1 MTDLSIFQEESTI
14 YGGLLKVL
22 FISSD
27 ILLFILQSS
36 PTIVN
41 IWSGHLAW
49 PPADFVH

>member
-27 ILLFILQSS
+27 ILFILRSS
-36 PTIVN
+36 QTIAN